1 MSCKRCGGL
10 MVVEASCDLMEDA
23 CSTGIDPLRCLNC
36 GNLEDAVICAN
47 RVAPQPQNDMR
58 SRRGKARGP
67 RIVQVSWLPQAI

>member
-10 MVVEASCDLMEDA
+10 MVVEPSCDLMDDA
-23 CSTGIDPLRCLNC
+23 FSTGIDPLRCLNC

-47 RVAPQPQNDMR
+47 RVAPQPKNDLR

-67 RIVQVSWLPQAI
+67 RIVQMGWLQPTI